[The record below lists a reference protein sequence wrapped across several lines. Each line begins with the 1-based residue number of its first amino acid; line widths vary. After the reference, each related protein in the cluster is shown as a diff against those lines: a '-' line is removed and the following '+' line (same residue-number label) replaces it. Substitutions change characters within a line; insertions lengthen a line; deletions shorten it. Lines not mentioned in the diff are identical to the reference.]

1 MIIEPESHHLV
12 KTVLIPQI
20 IKLLME
26 NYAINE
32 NKALQIMYTS
42 PTGRCLDDDSL
53 GLYGQSAL
61 FLYGLIEED
70 IAYNPELI
78 NGSNT
83 PE

>member
-42 PTGRCLDDDSL
+42 PTGRCLMMTFRFIRTAP
-53 GLYGQSAL
+53 YTAHR
-61 FLYGLIEED
+61 ED
-70 IAYNPELI
+70 IA
-78 NGSNT
+78 
-83 PE
+83 

>member
-32 NKALQIMYTS
+32 NEKLFNRHKQNL
-42 PTGRCLDDDSL
+42 PFWLCLMTRK
-53 GLYGQSAL
+53 
-61 FLYGLIEED
+61 
-70 IAYNPELI
+70 
-78 NGSNT
+78 SNST
-83 PE
+83 A